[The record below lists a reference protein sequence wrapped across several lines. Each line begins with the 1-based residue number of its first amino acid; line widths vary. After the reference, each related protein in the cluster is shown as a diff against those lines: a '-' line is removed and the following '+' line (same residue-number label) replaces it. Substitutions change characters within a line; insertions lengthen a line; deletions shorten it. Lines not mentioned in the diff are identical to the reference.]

1 MNMYLAAF
9 GIAKSSA
16 ANKHA
21 YTYTYIHVHT
31 IYCKCRNFRGVLVFA
46 DFEGA

>member
-1 MNMYLAAF
+1 MNVYLAAF

-16 ANKHA
+16 ANKH
-21 YTYTYIHVHT
+21 TYTYIHTYMYIQYTVSVEILIFT
-31 IYCKCRNFRGVLVFA
+31 